1 MIDKKWIGH
10 AFPPLTAKVE
20 SGQLAFF
27 AKAVSE
33 NNPVYK
39 DENDAIVQG
48 YERIPAP
55 LTFGFSLN
63 LNTPETFGYL
73 KDMGVPIGRIL
84 HGEQKFKYYKPI
96 LEGDE
101 ITLQRSIMDIAT
113 KKEGKMELIF
123 EEVTMNNQNKELVGK
138 MNIIIVVRN

>member
-1 MIDKKWIGH
+1 
-10 AFPPLTAKVE
+10 
-20 SGQLAFF
+20 
-27 AKAVSE
+27 
-33 NNPVYK
+33 
-39 DENDAIVQG
+39 
-48 YERIPAP
+48 
-55 LTFGFSLN
+55 
-63 LNTPETFGYL
+63 
-73 KDMGVPIGRIL
+73 MGVPIGRIL

-123 EEVTMNNQNKELVGK
+123 EEVTLNNQNKELVGK